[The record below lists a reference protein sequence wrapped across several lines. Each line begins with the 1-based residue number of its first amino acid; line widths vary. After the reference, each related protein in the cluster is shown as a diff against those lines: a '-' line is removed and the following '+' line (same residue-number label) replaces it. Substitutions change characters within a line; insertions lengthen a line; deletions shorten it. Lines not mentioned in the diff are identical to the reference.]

1 MVALKSPAP
10 GVTAYL
16 RQRTAYNGPASAA
29 CQHTGQNCDA
39 NEWNVVKFLAIA
51 CST

>member
-10 GVTAYL
+10 GVTTYL

-29 CQHTGQNCDA
+29 CKHTGQNCDA
-39 NEWNVVKFLAIA
+39 SAWNVVKFLAIA
-51 CST
+51 RTT